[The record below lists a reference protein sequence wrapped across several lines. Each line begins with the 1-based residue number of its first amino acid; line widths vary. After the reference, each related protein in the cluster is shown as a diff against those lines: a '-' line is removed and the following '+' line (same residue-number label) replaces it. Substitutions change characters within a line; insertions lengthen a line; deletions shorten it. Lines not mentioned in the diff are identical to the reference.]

1 MVFCFGRSEPQQVAL
16 FALEI
21 KMPRKLKTFREYLTE
36 TLRDHPEETLAYLQE
51 TLAECEI
58 NGNWRAFLRA
68 LRTAVESHGGI
79 GQLAE
84 KTGLSRQNLY
94 RILEGGNPTFESLIS
109 ILGAL
114 GFRLALAPKASAAPE
129 VRLNT

>member
-1 MVFCFGRSEPQQVAL
+1 
-16 FALEI
+16 
-21 KMPRKLKTFREYLTE
+21 MPRKLKTFREYMKE

-79 GQLAE
+79 GRLAE
-84 KTGLSRQNLY
+84 RTGLSRQNLY
-94 RILEGGNPTFESLIS
+94 RILEGGNPTFESLVS

-114 GFRLALAPKASAAPE
+114 GFRLALAPMESATQGVQPGA
-129 VRLNT
+129 